1 MSDVILKC
9 DKITMKFG
17 GLTAVN
23 QLSIEVN
30 EHMIF
35 GIIGPNGA
43 GKTTAFNMITGNLT
57 PTSGQIIFYGTNITG
72 MKPYKI
78 VSLGMA
84 RTFQNIRLFSNLS
97 VIENVL
103 TGFHHKLKYN
113 LIDAILRT
121 PRFYKYEKQM
131 REEAMML
138 LESVGL
144 ADKADY
150 RASELP
156 YGERRKVEIARALAT
171 GPKML
176 LLDEPAAGM
185 NPQETLNLM
194 YFIQEIKD
202 RFNLTI
208 LLIEHDMKFVMNLCE
223 RIAVLDHGVKIAE
236 GKPEEIQKNPD
247 VIRAYL
253 GDFHANG

>member
-1 MSDVILKC
+1 MSKVALKC

-23 QLSIEVN
+23 EFSVEIN

-35 GIIGPNGA
+35 GLIGPNGA
-43 GKTTAFNMITGNLT
+43 GKTTAFNMITGNLK
-57 PTSGQIIFYGTNITG
+57 PTSGEIFFYNQNITG
-72 MKPYKI
+72 MKPFRI

-97 VIENVL
+97 VLENVL

-121 PRFYKYEKQM
+121 PRFYKYEKQI
-131 REEAMML
+131 REEAMEL
-138 LESVGL
+138 LESVNL
-144 ADKADY
+144 ADKADFK
-150 RASELP
+150 ASKLP

-185 NPQETLNLM
+185 NPQETMGLM
-194 YFIQEIKD
+194 YFIQEIKEK
-202 RFNLTI
+202 FNLTV

-253 GDFHANG
+253 GDINA